1 MLMLNSH
8 RLTRQR
14 QRSLSC
20 LAGGVNWA
28 SDDCATDRSPT
39 PDGRQNGFVSVGAD
53 RQATQW
59 THWPGAMH
67 HTGTVQ
73 PTATGATA
81 WRVYSKHGK
90 PAKNHARR
98 RRSAVHIR
106 YGSGEGGT
114 RWEGNDGR
122 AGGRRR
128 VRCAVQFFAQAIDS
142 CGLTPEPS
150 VGRSVRLSV

>member
-59 THWPGAMH
+59 THWPGALH

-98 RRSAVHIR
+98 RRRSAHTIR
-106 YGSGEGGT
+106 E
-114 RWEGNDGR
+114 R
-122 AGGRRR
+122 GGRYEMGRQRR
-128 VRCAVQFFAQAIDS
+128 PDGWAASGPMCSAILRT
-142 CGLTPEPS
+142 GN
-150 VGRSVRLSV
+150 R